1 MLVLHGLAFGELLSR
16 DVQVDVVEINVHLW
30 NGYVE
35 QVVNELISFLHVLL
49 VILVM
54 ALVNV
59 TAAGGVATVYDGL
72 KPAIKLLTL
81 MDFIDP
87 ELNQVQIVQI
97 ED

>member
-1 MLVLHGLAFGELLSR
+1 M
-16 DVQVDVVEINVHLW
+16 VEINVHLW

-72 KPAIKLLTL
+72 KPAVKLLTL